1 MRFVVLAVGRIRER
15 GLRETVDEYLGR
27 LRRYAAV
34 DEIELKDGLAPK
46 LAAAAARRIPEG
58 ARVIV
63 LDDGGKAYTSEGFAR
78 HIERLVSQGKGV
90 LAFVI
95 GGADGVPADL
105 AALSHERLSLS
116 AMTLPHRLARLVL
129 LEQLYRAMTIL
140 RGEPY
145 PR

>member
-1 MRFVVLAVGRIRER
+1 MRFVVLAIGRIRER
-15 GLRETVDEYLGR
+15 GLRDTVDEYLGR
-27 LRRYAAV
+27 LRRYVAV
-34 DEIELKDGLAPK
+34 DEIELKDDLAPK
-46 LAAAAARRIPEG
+46 LASAAARRIPEG
-58 ARVIV
+58 ARVIL
-63 LDDGGKAYTSEGFAR
+63 LDGGGKAHTSEGFAR
-78 HIERLVSQGKGV
+78 HIERLASQGKGV

-95 GGADGVPADL
+95 GGADGVPAEL

-116 AMTLPHRLARLVL
+116 TMTLPHRLARLVL